1 MYGRTDTPPYGYP
14 YPYELVARRKARG
27 RAFKGSCDR
36 KGADRSYGCT
46 GAKSTARV
54 LYPYVTVRLE
64 TCLRRVTRTTSTSS
78 LQCHGVAGGEIL
90 ALFV

>member
-36 KGADRSYGCT
+36 RGGDRSYGCT

-64 TCLRRVTRTTSTSS
+64 TCLQESEEQLRREAAACVVV
-78 LQCHGVAGGEIL
+78 H
-90 ALFV
+90 